1 MPPMRSLS
9 VFPGRRFCLA
19 ILWLSSLQLPQSS
32 VVFAATTEA
41 SDQLWVLDTG
51 RSRAGFQIRAM
62 WMFNVGGQF
71 GAVSGNVHID
81 AFRNT
86 AKVDARINANVISM
100 RTAEYAAWVK
110 SAEFF
115 DVQHYP
121 QIHFVSDPIP
131 LPRLRTG
138 GELRGM
144 LELRGVTQPVIFQL
158 KPNECQGRLAHDCPV
173 RAEGTVLRSVFGM
186 TSRRVTLSDK
196 VDLDFTI
203 FVNDTEPAT
212 DAPTQ

>member
-1 MPPMRSLS
+1 M
-9 VFPGRRFCLA
+9 A
-19 ILWLSSLQLPQSS
+19 IFWLISLQLLESS
-32 VVFAATTEA
+32 AAFAATA
-41 SDQLWVLDTG
+41 APNDQLWILDTG

-71 GAVSGNVHID
+71 GAVSGNVRID

-86 AKVDARINANVISM
+86 ATVDARIDANAVSM
-100 RTAEYAAWVK
+100 RNAEYAAWVK
-110 SAEFF
+110 SREFF

-138 GELRGM
+138 GELRGT

-203 FVNDTEPAT
+203 FVNEAEPAT
-212 DAPTQ
+212 DAPAQ

>member
-1 MPPMRSLS
+1 MRSLA
-9 VFPGRRFCLA
+9 VFRGCRFCLA
-19 ILWLSSLQLPQSS
+19 LFWLSLLQPFESS
-32 VVFAATTEA
+32 IVFAATAEA

-71 GAVSGNVHID
+71 GAVSGSVHID

-86 AKVDARINANVISM
+86 AKVDARIDANAVSM
-100 RTAEYAAWVK
+100 RNAEYAAWVK
-110 SAEFF
+110 SSEFF

-138 GELRGM
+138 GELRGT
-144 LELRGVTQPVIFQL
+144 LELRGMTQPVIFQL

-203 FVNDTEPAT
+203 FVNDAEPAT

>member
-1 MPPMRSLS
+1 MALFGL
-9 VFPGRRFCLA
+9 VA
-19 ILWLSSLQLPQSS
+19 LQLLEST
-32 VVFAATTEA
+32 VVFAATAEPN
-41 SDQLWVLDTG
+41 DQLWILDTG

-71 GAVSGNVHID
+71 GTVSGNVHID

-86 AKVDARINANVISM
+86 ASVDARIDANAVSM
-100 RTAEYAAWVK
+100 RNAEYAAWVK

-131 LPRLRTG
+131 LPRLRSG
-138 GELRGM
+138 GELRGT
-144 LELRGVTQPVIFQL
+144 LELRGVTRPVIFQL
-158 KPNECQGRLAHDCPV
+158 KRNECQGRLAHDCPV
-173 RAEGTVLRSVFGM
+173 RAEGTVLRSAFGM

-203 FVNDTEPAT
+203 FINEAEPAT
-212 DAPTQ
+212 DVPTQ

>member
-1 MPPMRSLS
+1 MRSLA
-9 VFPGRRFCLA
+9 VFRGCRFCLA
-19 ILWLSSLQLPQSS
+19 LFWLSLLQPFESS
-32 VVFAATTEA
+32 IVFAATAEA

-86 AKVDARINANVISM
+86 AKVDARIDANAVSM
-100 RTAEYAAWVK
+100 RNAEYAAWVK
-110 SAEFF
+110 SSEFF

-138 GELRGM
+138 GELRGT
-144 LELRGVTQPVIFQL
+144 LELRGMTQPVIFQL
-158 KPNECQGRLAHDCPV
+158 KPIECQGRLAHDCPV

-203 FVNDTEPAT
+203 FVNDAEPAT

>member
-1 MPPMRSLS
+1 M
-9 VFPGRRFCLA
+9 A
-19 ILWLSSLQLPQSS
+19 IWGLISLQSLGSYP
-32 VVFAATTEA
+32 VFAATAEA
-41 SDQLWVLDTG
+41 NDQLWILDTG

-86 AKVDARINANVISM
+86 AKVDAHIDANAVSM
-100 RTAEYAAWVK
+100 RNAEYAAWVK
-110 SAEFF
+110 SGEFF

-121 QIHFVSDPIP
+121 QIHFVSDPTP

-138 GELRGM
+138 GELRGT
-144 LELRGVTQPVIFQL
+144 LELRGVTQPVVFQL

-203 FVNDTEPAT
+203 FVNDAEPAT
-212 DAPTQ
+212 DAPAR